1 MKKLVFGKRAF
12 TLIETLLAISLFAAI
27 ALPLLTVFLQSAKAD
42 RAARDVMNANYI
54 SQNYIEQL
62 DVKSYKEALQGKLKM
77 ELINGYYL
85 TATVEPYGNAGKS
98 LFTTPCVY
106 VHLIILNSG
115 NMMVGLPDGKWQ
127 EFSPNSGSFGGVS
140 VSISG
145 GSYTFKCGSTTVTGS
160 SNYSNCAVII
170 NASNKSTGDI
180 SSINVTQGATCKAL
194 VYCSSAQASKITV
207 SGTSQF
213 FKDTIAGKTSLLR
226 VKASVY
232 QKNSDTKPLAVSEAI
247 ISIRNEL

>member
-1 MKKLVFGKRAF
+1 MKKRGLGKRAF
-12 TLIETLLAISLFAAI
+12 TLIETLLALALFAAI

-62 DVKSYKEALQGKLKM
+62 DTKSYKEALQGKLKM
-77 ELINGYYL
+77 KLINGYYL

-106 VHLIILNSG
+106 VHLIILSTG
-115 NMMVGLPDGKWQ
+115 NMLVGLPDGEWR
-127 EFSPNSGSFGGVS
+127 EIAPISGSFGSVS
-140 VSISG
+140 VSISS

-160 SNYSNCAVII
+160 SKYSDCAVII
-170 NASNKSTGDI
+170 NASNKSGDI
-180 SSINVTQGATCKAL
+180 STITVTQGATCKAL
-194 VYCSSAQASKITV
+194 VYCTSAQTSKITV

-232 QKNSDTKPLAVSEAI
+232 QKTTDTKPLAVTDAFI
-247 ISIRNEL
+247 NIRNEK